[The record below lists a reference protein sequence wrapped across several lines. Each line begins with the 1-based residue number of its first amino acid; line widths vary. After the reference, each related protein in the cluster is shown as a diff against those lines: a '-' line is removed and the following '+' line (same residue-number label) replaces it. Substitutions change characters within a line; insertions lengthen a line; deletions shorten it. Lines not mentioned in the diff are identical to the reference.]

1 MQIMMKRSVQ
11 FSSQSFKLYQ
21 VCTCGKTYVVQRI
34 SCQVDPLAKT
44 PIDPEGKVI
53 VCVIRDP
60 LALQDELDDPRTSG
74 LGEKVRTIDVESE
87 TQHVMVE
94 LYILFQPCATDL

>member
-1 MQIMMKRSVQ
+1 MLS
-11 FSSQSFKLYQ
+11 LHLWE
-21 VCTCGKTYVVQRI
+21 TYVVQRI
-34 SCQVDPLAKT
+34 SCQVDPLAET
-44 PIDPEGKVI
+44 PIDSEGKVV

-74 LGEKVRTIDVESE
+74 LSEKVRTIDVESE

-94 LYILFQPCATDL
+94 HYIFFQPGATDL